1 MGYGNL
7 AYELEPQTDQQ
18 VQRVTKRKRKIKKDQ
33 AQMRKVKNLKRI
45 LYVVIMAFAA
55 GFMISKFVAVHET
68 QQQIVSM
75 QKELASMQ
83 SYTSQKVFEL
93 EQSVDLTKIEQEAS
107 SRLGMQRPEKYQ
119 MIYVNVKQDDVTEV
133 TAGEVE
139 SLGNR
144 FGEALHKLMGNIIEL
159 FSIS

>member
-7 AYELEPQTDQQ
+7 AYELEPQTNQQ
-18 VQRVTKRKRKIKKDQ
+18 VQKVRKRKIKKDQ

-68 QQQIVSM
+68 QQEIASM

-119 MIYVNVKQDDVTEV
+119 MIYVNVKQDDMTEV

-144 FGEALHKLMGNIIEL
+144 IGEAVHKLMGNIIEL